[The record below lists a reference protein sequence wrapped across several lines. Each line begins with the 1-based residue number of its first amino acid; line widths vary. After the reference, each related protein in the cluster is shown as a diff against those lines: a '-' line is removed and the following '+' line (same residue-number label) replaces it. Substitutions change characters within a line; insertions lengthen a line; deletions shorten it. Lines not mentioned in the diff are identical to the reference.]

1 MYHNL
6 NQLQWQ
12 LKRDNCHGHNSKT
25 CLGHDSK
32 TRLIILRTIQGIFD
46 SKEVNAL
53 YFQNKCWQKNF
64 INGMQWEPKNYRR
77 LLLWYLDELDKL
89 IDERVLKYG
98 ELRMKEKEVQA
109 IKEIENWLK
118 EKEIQQ
124 QSLVTKGVVLEAC
137 LVTEGTTLEACFV
150 NEGRALDDNLVVKE
164 TTYDSVTSPE
174 QLDESSSS
182 QQPHATFP
190 QLDSGLAVPI
200 FIPIDDLIA
209 CLHKGQNVAGMGS
222 KEKILLVQEQESGQ
236 VLDVSK
242 ILGNENKSFNYESN
256 NSGNDADAKKILVD
270 TTASDIEN
278 DDIGTSYDSDTVSE
292 VHPDMF
298 EIVFAHGIQNHEQPK
313 SSPGTYVVNENNSY
327 ITFDIPNM
335 DPDKGKEEHDDV
347 NYEQQRAFFASL
359 TNNLKCDVEKCNKV
373 NSEAHQANA
382 LLKNELERYKE
393 KEKHFEKD
401 ITIESEYCKKI
412 KLLNDEISYLKSQA
426 CKKDKTFAKE
436 NGKFDEYVQPLL
448 NRKNELEKKN
458 KEFLKQ
464 INDLDNRL

>member
-109 IKEIENWLK
+109 IKEIENRLK

-209 CLHKGQNVAGMGS
+209 CLHKGYCSASLRKTRSECCWYGIKGENTAS
-222 KEKILLVQEQESGQ
+222 SGTG
-236 VLDVSK
+236 
-242 ILGNENKSFNYESN
+242 IW
-256 NSGNDADAKKILVD
+256 SGNDADAKKILVD
-270 TTASDIEN
+270 TTTSDIEN

-464 INDLDNRL
+464 INDLDNRLRKEGQTDHTL